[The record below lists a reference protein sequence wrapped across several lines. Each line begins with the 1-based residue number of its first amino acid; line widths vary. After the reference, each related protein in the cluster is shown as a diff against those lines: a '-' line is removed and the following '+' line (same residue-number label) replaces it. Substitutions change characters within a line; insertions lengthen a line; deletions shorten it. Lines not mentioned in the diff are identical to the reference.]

1 MKKLWL
7 SLGLVALAL
16 TVLVAPSA
24 FADGPVEGRAGRAEV
39 RFLEGMI
46 DHHQMALDMAN
57 DCLTKATTESVLSLC
72 QNIIGAQSAEIEQMQ
87 TWLLAWYNIDY
98 NPMPMND
105 MMGMMGMGMSDEM
118 RAQMEQM
125 RGMMDMMMGM
135 EISEEMRTQM
145 EAMRGMMDMMAGGP
159 MSGMGMMS
167 VMQQMRSMM
176 DTMMNMEMSDEMRAQ
191 MEQMGG
197 MMGMMMSGMGM
208 MDAAATPETMGGME
222 GMSMEGMP
230 DTDPA
235 MMMGMM
241 AGLNR
246 LEGVEYEIAFLES
259 MIDHH
264 DDAIH
269 MSERLLER
277 IPEGEGHAELREQ
290 AQRIIAD
297 QTAETE
303 VMEQLIT
310 ELSA

>member
-7 SLGLVALAL
+7 SLGLVVLAL

-57 DCLTKATTESVLSLC
+57 DCLAKATTESVLRLC
-72 QNIIGAQSAEIEQMQ
+72 QNIIDAQSAEIEQMQ
-87 TWLLAWYNIDY
+87 AWLLEWYNIDY
-98 NPMPMND
+98 SPMSMND
-105 MMGMMGMGMSDEM
+105 MTGMMGMSDET

-125 RGMMDMMMGM
+125 SSMMGM
-135 EISEEMRTQM
+135 MMSMDMSDEMRTQM
-145 EAMRGMMDMMAGGP
+145 EGMRGMMDMMMAGGP

-167 VMQQMRSMM
+167 MMQQMRSMM

-197 MMGMMMSGMGM
+197 MMNMMMSGMGM
-208 MDAAATPETMGGME
+208 MNADATPETMEGMEMGGM
-222 GMSMEGMP
+222 P
-230 DTDPA
+230 ATDPA

-269 MSERLLER
+269 MSERLLAR
-277 IPEGEGHAELREQ
+277 VPEGEGHAELREQ
-290 AQRIIAD
+290 AERIIAD

-303 VMEQLIT
+303 EMEQLIT